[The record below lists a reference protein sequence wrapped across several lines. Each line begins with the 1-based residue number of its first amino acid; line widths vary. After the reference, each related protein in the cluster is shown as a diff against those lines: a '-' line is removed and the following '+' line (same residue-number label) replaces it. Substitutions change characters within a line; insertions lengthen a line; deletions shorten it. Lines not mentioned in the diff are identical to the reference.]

1 MERVQ
6 EEELAKAGEVM
17 STIKDNFGTTDIDDE
32 DIDDMVEKIVEFYRT
47 AEDSKLPGKYD
58 QELFD
63 EVKKY
68 STSTSKAIKE
78 IVAAQKTTNALDCIL
93 AFSQDPIRKVEKLN
107 QLLKKVVVDMAKIQA
122 ELSVRKEKLSGGNN
136 PFGLQNVFDNE
147 KVTISECSKVL
158 ERLEGTV
165 C

>member
-1 MERVQ
+1 M
-6 EEELAKAGEVM
+6 
-17 STIKDNFGTTDIDDE
+17 
-32 DIDDMVEKIVEFYRT
+32 
-47 AEDSKLPGKYD
+47 
-58 QELFD
+58 
-63 EVKKY
+63 
-68 STSTSKAIKE
+68 
-78 IVAAQKTTNALDCIL
+78 
-93 AFSQDPIRKVEKLN
+93 N

>member
-1 MERVQ
+1 
-6 EEELAKAGEVM
+6 
-17 STIKDNFGTTDIDDE
+17 
-32 DIDDMVEKIVEFYRT
+32 
-47 AEDSKLPGKYD
+47 
-58 QELFD
+58 
-63 EVKKY
+63 
-68 STSTSKAIKE
+68 
-78 IVAAQKTTNALDCIL
+78 
-93 AFSQDPIRKVEKLN
+93 
-107 QLLKKVVVDMAKIQA
+107 MAKIQA